1 MVFYC
6 INSSF
11 FKAIYSSQEQ
21 LIGWYYTSSQ
31 RGRMTIKPVT
41 LQSMLNK
48 GDAFFHTTSNRLD
61 MTLPFLDSLNRL
73 LQKKNRRRSKL
84 QQAIYGT
91 ARYRAGF
98 VILFRRGSREVV
110 NTLVRDHIPMPCIS
124 MVQH

>member
-1 MVFYC
+1 MELGGGLLLHQFQ
-6 INSSF
+6 F

-73 LQKKNRRRSKL
+73 LQKITEDVQNCNRRS
-84 QQAIYGT
+84 T
-91 ARYRAGF
+91 ARHGTGRA
-98 VILFRRGSREVV
+98 L
-110 NTLVRDHIPMPCIS
+110 
-124 MVQH
+124 